1 MSTEA
6 FAPSIDI
13 IEDFRSMNLTITE
26 DSLGEKTRKLVVYF
40 ENAALKSKELYIQS
54 SDTEEKAFSSMLNEA
69 FVAAHSIV
77 LDAWEKAHGSAL
89 AR

>member
-1 MSTEA
+1 MSTDT

-13 IEDFRSMNLTITE
+13 IEDFRTMNLTINE

-69 FVAAHSIV
+69 FVAARSIV

-89 AR
+89 AY

>member
-13 IEDFRSMNLTITE
+13 IEDFRSMNLTINE
-26 DSLGEKTRKLVVYF
+26 DSLGEKTRRLVHYF
-40 ENAALKSKELYIQS
+40 ENAALKAKELHIHSTDDEQK
-54 SDTEEKAFSSMLNEA
+54 TFSRMLNEA
-69 FVAAHSIV
+69 FVAARSIV

-89 AR
+89 AC